1 MKSLYNVFMKTFT
14 YIFSDT
20 IACDLAPFCDEKNI
34 LVQIF
39 CGEGRAVL
47 EKAVHSVM
55 RQLPHAICIGTTTDG
70 EINNNAVSTYKT
82 IISLSTFECTTL
94 KTAYETNSD
103 AFLCGKNLATT
114 LLTPSTK
121 LLILFT
127 DGTSINAEEFLKG
140 VESCDATIPI
150 CGGMAGDNGAFLK
163 TFISSQNTLLEK
175 GVVGVSLNSQCL
187 DVSTDFKF
195 DWKTIGLEHT
205 IEKVEGNRIYQID
218 DLTPVAFYQKYLGSQ
233 ISQTEFPL
241 IIEKNGIARARA
253 VISQNDDGSVRCSG
267 NFAKGDKVKIGFGD
281 AKSLLMNPTKA
292 MSRLNLRDAQTFFIY
307 SCMARRRYIPD
318 LIHLE
323 TQPFADIAPSVGFFT
338 YSEFFH
344 EGNRNELL
352 NQSLSV
358 VALSEKKVTNTQNT
372 ECTFNAESLTDES
385 SYAKTIQSLSNL
397 VQQSNRDYE
406 EQSKKLEEQIT
417 YSRNLLASHR
427 QFLRYTV
434 HEMNTLLSVIMNN
447 IELHEMEFGK
457 SRYLENIEVGL
468 KSIFSL
474 YDDLSYLVKK
484 DHLPS
489 LKRTID
495 LVDYLRSRIDFFT
508 QVVYK
513 AKSHFIFESNV
524 PQAHIFFNET
534 KLQRIIDNNLTNAI
548 KYTYE
553 NSPICITLHVSQSM
567 CTFSITSHSRKIQEP
582 KKVFEEY
589 YREDSLRYGFGLGL
603 TLVKTICDEEGI
615 AIELDSDEEK
625 TIFSYEFPMDTQ

>member
-1 MKSLYNVFMKTFT
+1 MKTYT
-14 YIFSDT
+14 YLFSPSITYD
-20 IACDLAPFCDEKNI
+20 FKRFYDEKNI
-34 LVQIF
+34 LVHIF
-39 CGEGRAVL
+39 CGEGKAILEDAIRNVL
-47 EKAVHSVM
+47 SH
-55 RQLPHAICIGTTTDG
+55 LPHAICIGTTTDG
-70 EINNNAVSTYKT
+70 EINNASISTHQT
-82 IISLSTFECTTL
+82 IISLSTFECTFL
-94 KTAYETNSD
+94 KTDYEANAD
-103 AFLCGKNLATT
+103 GFICGKNLAKK
-114 LLTPSTK
+114 LITPNTK
-121 LLILFT
+121 LLILYS

-140 VESCDATIPI
+140 VESIDASIPI
-150 CGGMAGDNGAFLK
+150 CGGMAGDNGAFLQ
-163 TFISSQNTLLEK
+163 TFISSQTTLLEH
-175 GVVGVSLNSQCL
+175 GVVGVSLNSDCL
-187 DVSTDFKF
+187 DVSMDFKF

-218 DLTPVAFYQKYLGSQ
+218 EMSSVEFYEKYLGSQ

-253 VISQNDDGSVRCSG
+253 VISKHDDGSVRCSG
-267 NFAKGDKVKIGFGD
+267 NFSKGDKVKIGFGD
-281 AKSLLMNPTKA
+281 AKSLLMDPTKV
-292 MSRLNLRDAQTFFIY
+292 MSQLNLDNAQTFFIY

-323 TQPFADIAPSVGFFT
+323 IEPFAKIAPTVGFFT
-338 YSEFFH
+338 YSEFYH
-344 EGNRNELL
+344 ENNHNELL

-358 VALSEKKVTNTQNT
+358 VALSEQKISLNKEICPQINSHNTI
-372 ECTFNAESLTDES
+372 DET

-406 EQSKKLEEQIT
+406 EQSKKLEEQIA
-417 YSRNLLASHR
+417 YSKNLLASHR

-434 HEMNTLLSVIMNN
+434 HEMNTPLSVIMNN

-457 SRYLENIEVGL
+457 SHYLENIEVGL

-489 LKRTID
+489 LKRSID

-513 AKSHFIFESNV
+513 AKSHFIFESN
-524 PQAHIFFNET
+524 ASYASIFFNET

-553 NSPICITLHVSQSM
+553 NSPITITLHVNNAT
-567 CTFSITSHSRKIQEP
+567 CLLSIASRSRKIQEP
-582 KKVFEEY
+582 EKVFEEY
-589 YREDSLRYGFGLGL
+589 YRENNLRYGFGLGL
-603 TLVKTICDEEGI
+603 PLVKSICDEEGVSI
-615 AIELDSDEEK
+615 SLHSDEEK
-625 TIFSYEFPMDTQ
+625 TIFSYEFSLNNQ